1 MESYSEFCSEGG
13 VSLLSSSG
21 ALPGMAAL
29 LVGSVLLLFLCR
41 DELPRMDGR
50 KLPPYAPGGI
60 LKHTRMRLDS
70 SNSAYWL
77 LDAAREINT
86 RVFRLSLLAIP
97 PRTTTAVGELAAFRD
112 VLTDPLSVKPMELY
126 TYFRGVYG
134 GTSTVFTLNP
144 GNEWH
149 AKRKAIAP
157 AFSSSHVKRM
167 TRVALEKTEAW
178 IQLTLARDESFDVS
192 REIMHI
198 VLSALS
204 ETAFEY
210 EMTYEE
216 KENFGTDLKLALI
229 EFTRKAPVI
238 PLRSWLGWLFP
249 TRRRAVTAVEN
260 LKAMVSRIMS
270 EYRNKERTPSSSRG
284 TIIQLIM
291 DSDAFPTD
299 DEKQAQLLE
308 FLVAG
313 HDTTAYSVAFI
324 LMELARNPEEQ
335 TRLRVALSGMSPENW
350 SSSLHLQMVVKE
362 GMRLHPVGR
371 SIRTPG
377 RDIVTSKNNVIP
389 KGSLC
394 VAHFL
399 LLFRNSDIFAD
410 PDSFLPS
417 RWENPS
423 REMLD
428 AFKPFSLGRQNCV
441 GQSLARAQT
450 FCIVARIC
458 SEFEL
463 TIEAEGH
470 VDYFLTVK
478 PVGAR
483 LRARKV

>member
-1 MESYSEFCSEGG
+1 M
-13 VSLLSSSG
+13 
-21 ALPGMAAL
+21 
-29 LVGSVLLLFLCR
+29 
-41 DELPRMDGR
+41 
-50 KLPPYAPGGI
+50 
-60 LKHTRMRLDS
+60 
-70 SNSAYWL
+70 
-77 LDAAREINT
+77 
-86 RVFRLSLLAIP
+86 LLAIP

-112 VLTDPLSVKPMELY
+112 VLTDPLSVKPIALY
-126 TYFRGVYG
+126 SYFRGIYG

-157 AFSSSHVKRM
+157 AFSSNHIKRM

-192 REIMHI
+192 REILGI

-210 EMTYEE
+210 EMSYEE
-216 KENFGTDLKLALI
+216 KENFGRDLKLALI
-229 EFTRKAPVI
+229 EYTRKTPVI

-249 TRRRAVTAVEN
+249 TRRRAVRAVKN

-270 EYRNKERTPSSSRG
+270 EYRHKERTTRG

-291 DSDAFPTD
+291 DGSDTFPTD
-299 DEKQAQLLE
+299 DEKLAQLLE

-313 HDTTAYSVAFI
+313 HDTTAYSIAFI
-324 LMELARNPEEQ
+324 LLELARNPEEQ
-335 TRLRVALSGMSPENW
+335 TRLRGALSGMSPGNW
-350 SSSLHLQMVVKE
+350 SSSPHLQRVVKE

-377 RDIVTSKNNVIP
+377 RDIITSKNEVLT

-399 LLFRNSDIFAD
+399 LLFRNPDIFAD
-410 PDSFLPS
+410 PESFLPS

-428 AFKPFSLGRQNCV
+428 AFNPFSLGKQNCV

-463 TIEAEGH
+463 TVEAEGH
-470 VDYFLTVK
+470 VDFFLTVK